1 MLSNSFEDDDKVECS
16 FYDTAQFDMWSNYDN
31 PVDFGIKSLGILEK
45 CIDLVVPHENPG
57 NSLIQ
62 QIKSIDPDI
71 TWDNTHLSAK
81 NIIKNSIMKN
91 WESIQ
96 DLEVEHHIYDKHMS
110 RLDLTIDLTTTFKE
124 IKILNAAN
132 LEKWDFIIHTGFG
145 KFEIY
150 DE

>member
-62 QIKSIDPDI
+62 HIKSIDPDI
-71 TWDNTHLSAK
+71 TWDNTHESAK